1 MYDDN
6 EKKEA
11 RSVYIIVY
19 WEGPHIKQKIERI
32 CDSFQGQRYDL
43 PEMNAIRDSMTRTE
57 AGIKNARAVW
67 METKKQLRDQLEQF
81 DKIEPE
87 NLDREQDKNVQ
98 STMYVYKMFLAK
110 EKALYRALN
119 MMRLSNQTLIGY
131 FWAPVYL
138 KKEVFDISS
147 NSPQSC

>member
-1 MYDDN
+1 
-6 EKKEA
+6 
-11 RSVYIIVY
+11 
-19 WEGPHIKQKIERI
+19 
-32 CDSFQGQRYDL
+32 
-43 PEMNAIRDSMTRTE
+43 MTRTE